1 MTGPWEIVWD
11 GTRLCET
18 FGLFVEWDTVT
29 IDPPAP
35 KLSVVS
41 IPGGVDLDLTDAL
54 TGHAA
59 FENRR
64 VSLSLVYDGYAGDR
78 DCREVALDLTNLLH
92 GRRAAFSLSID
103 PGFTYEGRATVASVE
118 YLGGNCCRIAVEIDA
133 SPWKLRERH
142 VLEVYADGG
151 VSVTCPSGRRPVHPL
166 VKAEVPVVVEWE
178 GTSVTVPAGAAY
190 RLVGVTF
197 SQGDNRLWLSTLRLR
212 AARWSDLSGS
222 AWADLASSAWGNVQV
237 RAESALWSDLSGGT
251 WADLASRSWS
261 AVADGGAPD
270 VGGLVTIEWEES
282 YL

>member
-1 MTGPWEIVWD
+1 MTHEVTWG
-11 GTRLCET
+11 GTPLCET
-18 FGLFVEWDTVT
+18 YGLFIEYGSVSC
-29 IDPPAP
+29 PPPSP
-35 KLSVVS
+35 KLSIVS

-59 FENRR
+59 YEMRKVAFA
-64 VSLSLVYDGYAGDR
+64 LYYAGR
-78 DCREVALDLTNLLH
+78 GGAPRQEVADAVVNLLH
-92 GRRAAFSLSID
+92 GAEADFSLSWD
-103 PGFTYEGRATVASVE
+103 PGFTYHGRASVTSVE
-118 YLGGNCCRIAVEIDA
+118 LVGKRACRISVEITA

-166 VKAEVPVVVEWE
+166 VRAEVPVVVEWE
-178 GTSVTVPAGAAY
+178 GASVTVPAGAAY

-251 WADLASRSWS
+251 WADLSSRSWS

-270 VGGLVTIEWEES
+270 VGGLVTVEWEES

>member
-1 MTGPWEIVWD
+1 MTRMDLEWGGVSLRDEF
-11 GTRLCET
+11 GMRLSSFSC
-18 FGLFVEWDTVT
+18 
-29 IDPPAP
+29 DPPSP
-35 KLSVVS
+35 KTVSVS

-64 VSLSLVYDGYAGDR
+64 MTLEFFYDGRGRAETWQEAANR
-78 DCREVALDLTNLLH
+78 LTNALSGIESDFALGWDPGYTYH
-92 GRRAAFSLSID
+92 GRASVTSVEHAPQF
-103 PGFTYEGRATVASVE
+103 YATVT
-118 YLGGNCCRIAVEIDA
+118 VEITA

-142 VLEVYADGG
+142 VLEVYANGG

-166 VKAEVPVVVEWE
+166 VRADVPVVVEWE

-197 SQGDNRLWLSTLRLR
+197 GQGDNRLWLSTLRLR

-222 AWADLASSAWGNVQV
+222 TWADLSSSTWGNVQV
-237 RAESALWSDLSGGT
+237 RADSALWSDLSDDT
-251 WADLASRSWS
+251 WADLASHSWS